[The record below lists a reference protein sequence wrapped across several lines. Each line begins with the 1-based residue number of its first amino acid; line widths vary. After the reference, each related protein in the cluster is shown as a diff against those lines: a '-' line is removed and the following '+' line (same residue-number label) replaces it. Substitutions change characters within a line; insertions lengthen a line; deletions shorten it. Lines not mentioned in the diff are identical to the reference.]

1 MTAPTSFPSATVR
14 TNRGD
19 EYQIRPIHPDDK
31 RVLADAFTRLSPQ
44 TRYNRFLVPA
54 DRLSNT
60 QLAYLT
66 ELDFHDHV
74 AWGLLDGDEPVS
86 VARFIRL
93 AEDPTSADFAVT
105 VFDSHQGRGIGPLM
119 IEILAVSARA
129 RGISRF
135 QFDVLAENRPMLTV
149 LDRMGADFTDEP
161 GDIVH
166 ATMEIRSI
174 PGPEVVSGDLGELLE
189 SAARLSGQSRVL
201 SSNDAELTQ

>member
-1 MTAPTSFPSATVR
+1 MIAPTSFPSATVR
-14 TNRGD
+14 TSRGD

-44 TRYNRFLVPA
+44 TRFNRFLVPS

-93 AEDPTSADFAVT
+93 ADAPASADFAVT

-119 IEILAVSARA
+119 IKVLAVSARA

-135 QFDVLAENRPMLTV
+135 EFDVLSENHPMLKV
-149 LDRMGADFTDEP
+149 LDRMGADFDEEP

-174 PGPEVVSGDLGELLE
+174 PGPDVVSGDLGSLLE
-189 SAARLSGQSRVL
+189 NASRQSSV
-201 SSNDAELTQ
+201 SPAG